1 MAEQLTKKRTN
12 FAGNADMETQKVTS
26 PPESKQKK
34 YVIVSMIIKMKM
46 IHKTT
51 GYAARAAALL
61 IASTGMAA
69 AAPAKPVKIFILSG
83 QSNMTGR
90 GWLGDL
96 KKPAADQKA
105 TLARF
110 IMAPENVGKYKFLYD
125 GKQKDKA
132 GWTVR
137 DDVFITVGDWPHD
150 ATTGGKHGGLA
161 PNYGGFRSVGF
172 GPELGIGHALG
183 DYYDEPVLLVKV
195 AFGGCSLAVDMR
207 PPGSGGKLG
216 EKYPLIVKAVTES
229 IEHLPEIIPGY
240 TKETGY
246 EITGFFWNQGESDMS
261 PEASS
266 EYEKNLVNLITD
278 LRKDV
283 KAPAMKIVVA
293 TTGYGGRDLVGFT
306 KAAQKEAI
314 GKIIGA
320 QLALPTRPEF
330 KGAAATTETRD
341 FYRPQEPFGGN
352 KQTIHWHGNGESY
365 WLMGEAMGR
374 DMVKLLGQGK

>member
-1 MAEQLTKKRTN
+1 MNRTHRTTSLALSAVLLTAIT
-12 FAGNADMETQKVTS
+12 A
-26 PPESKQKK
+26 
-34 YVIVSMIIKMKM
+34 
-46 IHKTT
+46 
-51 GYAARAAALL
+51 
-61 IASTGMAA
+61 MAA
-69 AAPAKPVKIFILSG
+69 AAKPVKIFILSG

-90 GWLGDL
+90 GALGDL
-96 KKPAADQKA
+96 KKPAEDQKA
-105 TLARF
+105 TLVRF
-110 IMAPENVGKYKFLYD
+110 IMAPENLEKYRFLYH
-125 GKQKDKA
+125 GKQKDRA

-161 PNYGGFRSVGF
+161 PNYGGFRSAGF

-183 DYYDEPVLLVKV
+183 DFYEEPVLLVKV

-216 EKYPLIVKAVTES
+216 GKYSLIVKAVTES

-240 TKETGY
+240 QKETGY
-246 EITGFFWNQGESDMS
+246 EITGFFWNQGESDLS

-266 EYEKNLVNLITD
+266 EYEKNLANLVTD

-283 KAPAMKIVVA
+283 KAPSMKIVVA
-293 TTGYGGRDLVGFT
+293 ITGFGGRELAGFT
-306 KAAQKEAI
+306 KDAQKEAI
-314 GKIIGA
+314 GKVIAA
-320 QLALPTRPEF
+320 QMELPARPEF
-330 KGAAATTETRD
+330 KGAAAVAETRD

-352 KQTIHWHGNGESY
+352 KQIIHWHANGESY

-374 DMVKLLGQGK
+374 EMVKLLGPKN